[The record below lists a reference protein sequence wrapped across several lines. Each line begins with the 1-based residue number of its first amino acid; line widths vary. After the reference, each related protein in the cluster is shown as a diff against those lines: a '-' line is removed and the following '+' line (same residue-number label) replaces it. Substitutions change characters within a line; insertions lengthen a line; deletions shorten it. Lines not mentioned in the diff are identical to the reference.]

1 MKSPSNVMVTWLGS
15 VTYSKRCIIRTDY
28 INAAY
33 CIVFSRENDHDFV
46 IEIKQ
51 ILNLFLDSSN
61 PKQLRI
67 NGQTVRL
74 AADFADSR
82 QASAWLH
89 EIKQL
94 KNSPPPTTPKSTVS
108 TQNVPVVTSA
118 SVPSKPDKMEIP
130 SALRAD
136 VKLAVFEA
144 GILGPIGAFSSIADV
159 ASIAGWWGFLLVQY
173 SKYYGI
179 QLDLEA
185 AKKVCST
192 ALLGMGGYYLGC
204 KTATKLFHLIPGAGT
219 LAAMGISSLQ
229 NVIFTYRFAVTLTR
243 IFREGTVSFDTLSNS
258 IIGMFAGTGAGFL
271 SVKNIWDLYVH
282 Y

>member
-1 MKSPSNVMVTWLGS
+1 MDN
-15 VTYSKRCIIRTDY
+15 
-28 INAAY
+28 
-33 CIVFSRENDHDFV
+33 
-46 IEIKQ
+46 
-51 ILNLFLDSSN
+51 SN
-61 PKQLRI
+61 PKRPRI

-94 KNSPPPTTPKSTVS
+94 KNNPPATTPKSTVS

-118 SVPSKPDKMEIP
+118 SVPSKPDKMEIS

-136 VKLAVFEA
+136 IKLAVFET
-144 GILGPIGAFSSIADV
+144 GILGPIGAFSSIANV
-159 ASIAGWWGFLLVQY
+159 ANIAGWWGFLSVQY

-179 QLDLEA
+179 QLDQEA
-185 AKKVCST
+185 AKKICST

-219 LAAMGISSLQ
+219 LTAMGMSALQ
-229 NVIFTYRFAVTLTR
+229 NIIFTYRFAVTLTR
-243 IFREGTVSFDTLSNS
+243 IFREGTASFDTLSNS